1 VKAQDILKQKQDS
14 IYVNEIEERKE
25 PAKILHAEPLY
36 IDLIRDLGARKG
48 EKEWNVGFGIT
59 DKNRFDEYEAL
70 IEYEWAPI
78 DRLGLE
84 VELPFSIYPSSQNG
98 SAPSSSLNSLKL
110 AGQYTFLVS
119 EKMNTSMA
127 LGYIHEF

>member
-1 VKAQDILKQKQDS
+1 MRLTIIFLLISIPPVKAQDILKQKQDS

-78 DRLGLE
+78 
-84 VELPFSIYPSSQNG
+84 VERTDIVPP
-98 SAPSSSLNSLKL
+98 PP
-110 AGQYTFLVS
+110 
-119 EKMNTSMA
+119 E
-127 LGYIHEF
+127 